1 MPWTVAETFTDIIS
15 RSIKIRRKVTE
26 LKGVEIPEN
35 MELFRQT
42 QFWSQR
48 FPCENG

>member
-1 MPWTVAETFTDIIS
+1 MPWTVAETFTDVIS

-26 LKGVEIPEN
+26 LKRVKIPEN
-35 MELFRQT
+35 MELFRQI

-48 FPCENG
+48 FPCENT